1 MLRTRLGRELFGIAL
16 ILALAGVLNLA
27 IDGLIFLG
35 RYAGPVVVAL
45 GLLMRVIGPIAQKR
59 WGSEGWFIRHSNR
72 PRFVDESRRTDW
84 NAHNTSLK
92 SS

>member
-1 MLRTRLGRELFGIAL
+1 
-16 ILALAGVLNLA
+16 
-27 IDGLIFLG
+27 
-35 RYAGPVVVAL
+35 VVAL